1 MDKKQLGIVLL
12 VVGVIILLVSLL
24 ADTIGIG
31 GAARFGYRQIAGAV
45 VGVILAIVGYFFFS
59 RK

>member
-12 VVGVIILLVSLL
+12 VIGVIILLVSLL

-45 VGVILAIVGYFFFS
+45 VGVILAIVEYVFFS

>member
-45 VGVILAIVGYFFFS
+45 VGVILAVVGYVFFS